1 MARLVSAGD
10 FRRHGWGKIPACR
23 WGEYDHSQPQVSIVH
38 SRWAA
43 EDAILLHLN
52 PILEVVHFLKSG
64 VSILSYICSETHI
77 KNQYPMKH
85 TTLEWFGQ
93 LKLLVY
99 SSLADWENKLGATTF
114 RLRIRGVTIFLD
126 TWLDRPS
133 VLPVYLAVDQV
144 TDADYIFISH
154 AHFDQ

>member
-1 MARLVSAGD
+1 
-10 FRRHGWGKIPACR
+10 
-23 WGEYDHSQPQVSIVH
+23 
-38 SRWAA
+38 
-43 EDAILLHLN
+43 
-52 PILEVVHFLKSG
+52 
-64 VSILSYICSETHI
+64 
-77 KNQYPMKH
+77 MKH

-99 SSLADWENKLGATTF
+99 SSLADWEKKLGATTF